1 MRHHKHNSRYLVSE
15 TRAVDTSTG
24 LCQLVK
30 MISICM
36 DKRKK
41 NGEIF
46 VYFFADERYLRLSKI
61 CSLGIALPYVY
72 YLYKKG
78 FKYCN
83 CSQCKNYNLNN
94 KPYKNFKRTLQE
106 VFCIE
111 KNKWKNKFVYNVTV
125 NYVKTILL
133 NSKYLS
139 KCIH

>member
-1 MRHHKHNSRYLVSE
+1 MH
-15 TRAVDTSTG
+15 G
-24 LCQLVK
+24 Q
-30 MISICM
+30 
-36 DKRKK
+36 KK
-41 NGEIF
+41 NKWGKICL
-46 VYFFADERYLRLSKI
+46 FFAGERYLRLSKI

-94 KPYKNFKRTLQE
+94 KPYKNFTRS
-106 VFCIE
+106 FCIE
-111 KNKWKNKFVYNVTV
+111 KNKWKNKFAYNVTV
-125 NYVKTILL
+125 NYVTTIF

>member
-1 MRHHKHNSRYLVSE
+1 M
-15 TRAVDTSTG
+15 DTSTG

-30 MISICM
+30 RISIYM
-36 DKRKK
+36 HRQKKK
-41 NGEIF
+41 NGERV

-94 KPYKNFKRTLQE
+94 KPYKNFTRTLQE

-125 NYVKTILL
+125 NYVTTILL
-133 NSKYLS
+133 NSKYLP

>member
-1 MRHHKHNSRYLVSE
+1 M
-15 TRAVDTSTG
+15 DTSTG

-30 MISICM
+30 RISICM

-41 NGEIF
+41 MGKDLFIF
-46 VYFFADERYLRLSKI
+46 SQMKDIRDCLKSAVWEF
-61 CSLGIALPYVY
+61 ALPYVY

-111 KNKWKNKFVYNVTV
+111 KNKWKNKF
-125 NYVKTILL
+125 
-133 NSKYLS
+133 
-139 KCIH
+139 CI